1 VARLLRLSF
10 INSDNTMKRVAV
22 LGGGP
27 AGAFAAEQLASAGI
41 ETMLVDEKLAWEK
54 PCGGGL
60 TYKAYHQYPFLI
72 NNDTPKKR
80 ITETVL
86 ATPDAG
92 AVKLALDSPLLI
104 YSRYDLNS
112 MLLQRAVQAGA
123 KVEKTRVL
131 AMNRRDQGWTLRT
144 KSGSFDAD
152 FCIVA
157 TGARNPLREVGTQ
170 LSAADSMTALG
181 YYVPGNRDRIDIQFL
196 PELEGYIWVFPRCEH
211 LSVGICGKGE
221 SAQSLRQRLDRYMD
235 EQGLSRRDAT
245 FYSHLL
251 PSLHTPA
258 WKQNRVAGDGWLAVG
273 DAAGLVDPITGEG
286 LYYALRSADLG
297 VKALLSDA
305 HDRCETAYRK
315 LLGRDFA
322 ADLEFGSRLA
332 THIFQGKFLFGSV
345 PSRMVQFTRRS
356 PRFHHVMQ
364 DLFAGTQGY
373 LGLKRRLLTNLHGSL
388 YEIAMSFGFSRTL
401 PHPAPTQKP

>member
-1 VARLLRLSF
+1 
-10 INSDNTMKRVAV
+10 MKRVAV

-41 ETMLVDEKLAWEK
+41 ETVVVDEKLAWEK

-60 TYKAYHQYPFLI
+60 TFKAYHQYPFLI
-72 NNDTPKKR
+72 ENDTPKKL
-80 ITETVL
+80 ITETIL
-86 ATPDAG
+86 ATHDAG

-104 YSRYDLNS
+104 YSRYDLNN
-112 MLLQRAVQAGA
+112 MLLQRAVRAGA
-123 KVEKTRVL
+123 QVEKVRVL
-131 AMNRRDQGWTLRT
+131 QMERKADKWRLHT
-144 KSGSFDAD
+144 KTGSFDAD

-157 TGARNPLREVGTQ
+157 TGARNTLRDVGTQ
-170 LSAADSMTALG
+170 LSPADSMSALG
-181 YYVPGNRDRIDIQFL
+181 YYVPGNRDQIDIQFL

-211 LSVGICGKGE
+211 LSIGICGKGE
-221 SAQSLRQRLDRYMD
+221 PAQSLRRRLDLYMD
-235 EQGLSRRDAT
+235 ERGYSRKDAT

-258 WKQNRVAGDGWLAVG
+258 WRKNRVAGDGWMAVG

-286 LYYALRSADLG
+286 LYYALRSADLA
-297 VKALLSDA
+297 VKALLADA
-305 HDRCETAYRK
+305 HDRCEHTYRK

-332 THIFQGKFLFGSV
+332 THIFQGKFLFGSI

-356 PRFHHVMQ
+356 PRFHGVMQ
-364 DLFAGTQGY
+364 DLFAGTQDY
-373 LGLKRRLLTNLHGSL
+373 VGLKRRLLTNLHGSL
-388 YEIAMSFGFSRTL
+388 FEIAMSFSFNRRL
-401 PHPAPTQKP
+401 PTPKS